1 MFNKPNSFKLIIP
14 SAFIYQ
20 IKIEAIMPTLNNEGL
35 LLQPNFVF
43 KFFLKFILCVKHTR
57 GMLAISGSYSQVRA
71 ERDWMSGW
79 GFFAVMQIPNRIF
92 VITRDLN
99 VKAKLSI
106 YRLIYVLTLTYGY
119 ELWVVAERMRSQ
131 IQMAEISFLLRV
143 ASLSLFKMGWGV
155 QPSHRHSE

>member
-1 MFNKPNSFKLIIP
+1 MCKAHTGDVGYLRILLTS
-14 SAFIYQ
+14 
-20 IKIEAIMPTLNNEGL
+20 EGRKGL
-35 LLQPNFVF
+35 DVGLRL
-43 KFFLKFILCVKHTR
+43 FF
-57 GMLAISGSYSQVRA
+57 
-71 ERDWMSGW
+71 
-79 GFFAVMQIPNRIF
+79 FFAVMQIPNRIF

-143 ASLSLFKMGWGV
+143 ASLSLFKMG
-155 QPSHRHSE
+155 